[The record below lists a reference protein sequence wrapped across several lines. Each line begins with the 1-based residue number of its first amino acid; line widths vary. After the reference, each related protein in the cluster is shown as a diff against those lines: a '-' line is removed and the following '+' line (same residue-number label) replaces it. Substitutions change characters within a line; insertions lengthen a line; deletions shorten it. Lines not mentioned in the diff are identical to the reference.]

1 MAILRILSFSFS
13 YEERTFEPRV
23 ALPGLIYTAIIMR
36 KAGFVMAILGIIP
49 LVLVILSL
57 IEEAGYGRNL
67 PFVGNSWIIIIGLF
81 FFLSGVSL
89 IVSFGKAD

>member
-1 MAILRILSFSFS
+1 LSRDFSFS
-13 YEERTFEPRV
+13 SEGRTF
-23 ALPGLIYTAIIMR
+23 ALRAVLPDLSYNIMR

-67 PFVGNSWIIIIGLF
+67 PFVGNSWIVIIGLF
-81 FFLSGVSL
+81 FFLSGISL

>member
-1 MAILRILSFSFS
+1 MLPNLS
-13 YEERTFEPRV
+13 
-23 ALPGLIYTAIIMR
+23 YTTMR

-67 PFVGNSWIIIIGLF
+67 PFVGNSWIVIIGLF
-81 FFLSGVSL
+81 FFLSGISL